1 MPLNVQISKIMIQER
16 TTLNAAQLSML
27 RLIGN
32 LKTVEEANELNKVI
46 CEFYARRVDEEMD
59 KLWEEG
65 KWSNEKIEAVLKEDL
80 HKKA

>member
-1 MPLNVQISKIMIQER
+1 MPLNVQFSKIMIQER

>member
-16 TTLNAAQLSML
+16 TTLNAAQLSIL

>member
-1 MPLNVQISKIMIQER
+1 MR
-16 TTLNAAQLSML
+16 L
-27 RLIGN
+27 R
-32 LKTVEEANELNKVI
+32 ANELNKVI

>member
-1 MPLNVQISKIMIQER
+1 LPLNVQISKIMIQER

>member
-1 MPLNVQISKIMIQER
+1 MNVQISKIMIQER

>member
-1 MPLNVQISKIMIQER
+1 MPLSVQISKIMIQER

>member
-1 MPLNVQISKIMIQER
+1 MIQER

-65 KWSNEKIEAVLKEDL
+65 KWSNEKIEAVRKEDL

>member
-1 MPLNVQISKIMIQER
+1 MPLNVQYSKIMIQER